1 MRTEAAA
8 IAFRVFLDRG
18 FDDVTVDELCAAMGL
33 SRRSFFR
40 YFKAKEDVVLAHL
53 GDFAEKSC
61 ASFSSRPDQEELWPA
76 LRRSMDPFVHQAGAH
91 PARTLGILRLIR
103 DSPTLRAAHL
113 DRIDRWRA
121 SLATAIAHRRG
132 LENTDLYAAVLASAA
147 LGAFTSAVPQW
158 AHNPDTTPLADL
170 LDHAF
175 AAITPHPAPTAV
187 PDRTTNN
194 AEIPGLTHSVR
205 DAEEGADPLKAT
217 TLGKDPAH
225 GRTDPMAETSRSA

>member
-1 MRTEAAA
+1 MDESPGPSSAAPGSLHQRTKDRMRTEAAA

-18 FDDVTVDELCAAMGL
+18 FDDVTVDDLCAAMGL

-76 LRRSMDPFVHQAGAH
+76 LRRSMDPFVHQARAH
-91 PARTLGILRLIR
+91 PARTLGLLRLIR

-121 SLATAIAHRRG
+121 SLATVIAHRRG
-132 LENTDLYAAVLASAA
+132 LENADLHATVLASAA
-147 LGAFTSAVPQW
+147 LGAFTAAVQQW
-158 AHNPDTTPLADL
+158 APNPDTTLLADL

-175 AAITPHPAPTAV
+175 AAITPHPAPTTV
-187 PDRTTNN
+187 PNRSTNN
-194 AEIPGLTHSVR
+194 TEIPGLT
-205 DAEEGADPLKAT
+205 
-217 TLGKDPAH
+217 
-225 GRTDPMAETSRSA
+225 